1 MQGLTSVSNVII
13 TRTDRQWGRFVTGL
27 LDGQQD
33 KQRKQSMYSLAKT
46 VGLPATFV
54 ELRHQSTH
62 EQLPSLAQLR
72 SAARRALDW
81 IWDYYWKNLSQD
93 QDDDDLIGAL
103 TCEEAVKR
111 YLRLDDDDG
120 AKLVELR
127 SAWDDG
133 QLLACVDVLKASAL
147 GNQAY
152 LKCVS
157 LARQLEDEEA
167 NPREGGHAQGLEL
180 EVQAQTSV
188 QNASGRG
195 ARSDPEP
202 DVGASSTNSTG
213 WSAYQ
218 GTWTP
223 KPIGIV

>member
-1 MQGLTSVSNVII
+1 M
-13 TRTDRQWGRFVTGL
+13 TGL

-72 SAARRALDW
+72 SAAKKALLW
-81 IWDYYWKNLSQD
+81 IWDYYWKNLSASYDD
-93 QDDDDLIGAL
+93 QADDMVAMRGAL
-103 TCEEAVKR
+103 TCEEAVRR
-111 YLRLDDDDG
+111 YIRVDDDDG
-120 AKLVELR
+120 MRLVELTSR
-127 SAWDDG
+127 WPGAE
-133 QLLACVDVLKASAL
+133 LRACVSRVKGSVM

-157 LARQLEDEEA
+157 LARLLQEEQNRPVGIADEKKTNIGEEA
-167 NPREGGHAQGLEL
+167 STSAQAVAGQGDGVAVSPGPGL
-180 EVQAQTSV
+180 VPAVSSD
-188 QNASGRG
+188 SGW
-195 ARSDPEP
+195 AP
-202 DVGASSTNSTG
+202 
-213 WSAYQ
+213 YQ
-218 GTWTP
+218 GSWTP

>member
-1 MQGLTSVSNVII
+1 M
-13 TRTDRQWGRFVTGL
+13 DRFVTGL

-72 SAARRALDW
+72 SAARKALVW
-81 IWDYYWKNLSQD
+81 IWEYYWKNLSASSDD
-93 QDDDDLIGAL
+93 QADDMVAIGGAL
-103 TCEEAVKR
+103 TCEEAVRR
-111 YLRLDDDDG
+111 YICADDDDG
-120 AKLVELR
+120 KRLLELTSR
-127 SAWDDG
+127 WG
-133 QLLACVDVLKASAL
+133 GEELLACVSRVKQSVM

-157 LARQLEDEEA
+157 LARQLQQEQSRLDEM
-167 NPREGGHAQGLEL
+167 EGGKEASTADGAHASAQAAPRQGED
-180 EVQAQTSV
+180 AAPYPDSTSV
-188 QNASGRG
+188 SNA
-195 ARSDPEP
+195 P
-202 DVGASSTNSTG
+202 SSSG
-213 WSAYQ
+213 WSMYQ
-218 GTWTP
+218 GSWTP